1 MDLKE
6 IMKYDTF
13 VVAGDTL
20 NKEKFSYKIKH

>member
-20 NKEKFSYKIKH
+20 NIIMVITINN